1 MKKVLCNNTDLP
13 RVFAHVLDDGTIDI
27 VRQDQRFT
35 IIGESFTLIGTN
47 PQGGGKTV
55 LQIVNGKLIEDDIKF
70 KEENPEP
77 IEQKEKE
84 NGKESIGN
92 DDGRTDKE

>member
-1 MKKVLCNNTDLP
+1 MKKVLCNNTELP
-13 RVFAHVLDDGTIDI
+13 RVFAHILDDGTIDI

-55 LQIVNGKLIEDDIKF
+55 LQVIGGKLVEDDINF

-77 IEQKEKE
+77 IEDKE
-84 NGKESIGN
+84 NDNGEKPTGN
-92 DDGRTDKE
+92 DN

>member
-35 IIGESFTLIGTN
+35 VIGESFTLIGTN

-70 KEENPEP
+70 KEETPEP
-77 IEQKEKE
+77 IEEKE
-84 NGKESIGN
+84 TKNGEKPTGN
-92 DDGRTDKE
+92 DD